1 MKVENEILTDLLLIY
16 EKRNN
21 NNSNFNKKI
30 KINLND
36 KEYFKYFQN
45 RDEYDEA
52 IKNLLEKDLI
62 KCKYLKNEKI
72 IEYIYLNTNKID
84 EIYIL
89 LNRTNEIDLKRNLL
103 ISELA
108 KYDDD
113 LIKIIEKEVLNKIE
127 NNKSI
132 KKYCNEN
139 FINSIKAIHFLENL
153 EEPVY
158 IRNLSN
164 KIFNDSKK
172 LEELKGTIISI
183 YQNNNIFE
191 EKGVLY
197 TTPFILLKGDIDLYL
212 NNYLLKLNL
221 INMPIQIPIEN
232 IDSIEFKNVT
242 KVTTVENLTTF
253 YNYTDSGLI
262 LYLGGF
268 PTKSQIEVIKKIKK
282 ETSNFYHFGD
292 IDYGGFKILDYLI
305 EKLETN
311 VLTVNMDV
319 FTLEKYRLYQAK
331 ITDNNYIEK
340 LKTLLLNKRLEPH
353 YDVINYMIGN
363 KVKLE
368 QESIY
373 NNIKNIEK

>member
-21 NNSNFNKKI
+21 NNSNFNNKI

-52 IKNLLEKDLI
+52 IKKLLEKDLI

-72 IEYIYLNTNKID
+72 IEYIYLNKDKID

-89 LNRTNEIDLKRNLL
+89 LNRSNEIDLKRNLL

-108 KYDDD
+108 KYDDG

-153 EEPVY
+153 EEPIY

-172 LEELKGTIISI
+172 LEELKSTIISI
-183 YQNNNIFE
+183 YQNENIFE

-221 INMPIQIPIEN
+221 INMPIQIPIDN
-232 IDSIEFKNVT
+232 IDSIEFKKVT

-311 VLTVNMDV
+311 VSTINMDV

-331 ITDNNYIEK
+331 ITDNNYIDK
-340 LKTLLLNKRLEPH
+340 LKTLLSNKKLEPH
-353 YDVINYMIGN
+353 YDVINYMIDN

-373 NNIKNIEK
+373 NGISNIEK

>member
-72 IEYIYLNTNKID
+72 IEYIYLNTDKID

-89 LNRTNEIDLKRNLL
+89 LNRSNEIDLKRNLL

-113 LIKIIEKEVLNKIE
+113 LIKIIEKEVLNKIK

-172 LEELKGTIISI
+172 LEDLKGTIISI
-183 YQNNNIFE
+183 YQNENIFE

-253 YNYTDSGLI
+253 YNYNDSGLI

-268 PTKSQIEVIKKIKK
+268 PTKSQIEVINKIKK

-373 NNIKNIEK
+373 NDIKNIEK